1 MVVSILGI
9 LGIQGIVDQRER
21 ERVDKN
27 NNVLIEY
34 YLN

>member
-21 ERVDKN
+21 ERESTKT
-27 NNVLIEY
+27 IMF
-34 YLN
+34 

>member
-9 LGIQGIVDQRER
+9 LGIQGIVDQR
-21 ERVDKN
+21 VDKN